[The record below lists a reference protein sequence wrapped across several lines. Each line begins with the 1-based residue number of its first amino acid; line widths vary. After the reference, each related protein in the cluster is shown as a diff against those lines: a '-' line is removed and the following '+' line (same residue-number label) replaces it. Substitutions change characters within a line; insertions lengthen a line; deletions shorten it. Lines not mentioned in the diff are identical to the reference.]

1 MTYEQER
8 TPEKKGRVKQIDVR
22 NVEFEFVR
30 KVEGKNKLDKQN
42 LTILS
47 EPCTPHKTSVAEKLV
62 KSVGGTPVQGSEEII
77 LVTWVPGPLTH
88 VQRMSPNSGALALL
102 TGFAEGSIQMQ
113 GGTVKHLSEGN
124 MGEMKQVMI
133 ELIQPDGKLIDKI
146 ENVNF
151 LNRSGQSELVGEELL
166 EIEIKQNVELNL
178 CSMVKEKKGKN
189 PDKLSLAAK
198 KRKKAAEAREEKKK
212 KLEEERLEKERAE
225 KEKMEEELRQ
235 KEEIKKKKQQEKTK
249 KPKPP
254 PKFGLGS
261 AKEPTRRSPKL
272 KKNLPAPE
280 QSTRSSLRSLRTSA
294 QTGGAEEAANPGVI
308 RTPETPLPQV
318 LVGDNEPALPTAKES
333 YRRLM
338 QNPWI
343 NP

>member
-1 MTYEQER
+1 MSSSTLQER

-30 KVEGKNKLDKQN
+30 KVEGENKLYEQN

-62 KSVGGTPVQGSEEII
+62 KSAGGTPVQGLEEII
-77 LVTWVPGPLTH
+77 PATWVPGPLTH
-88 VQRMSPNSGALALL
+88 VQRMSPNSAALALL

-133 ELIQPDGKLIDKI
+133 ELIQLDGKLIDKI

-151 LNRSGQSELVGEELL
+151 LDRSGQSELVGEELL
-166 EIEIKQNVELNL
+166 EIEIKQNVDSNL
-178 CSMVKEKKGKN
+178 YSMGKEKKGKN
-189 PDKLSLAAK
+189 PDKLSPAAE
-198 KRKKAAEAREEKKK
+198 KRKKAAEAREKKKK
-212 KLEEERLEKERAE
+212 KLEEERLEKERVE

-254 PKFGLGS
+254 PKSGLS
-261 AKEPTRRSPKL
+261 SVKEHTRSSPKL

-280 QSTRSSLRSLRTSA
+280 QPTRSSPRSSRTSA
-294 QTGGAEEAANPGVI
+294 QTGGGGRRSSRP
-308 RTPETPLPQV
+308 RSHQDT
-318 LVGDNEPALPTAKES
+318 GDPIATS
-333 YRRLM
+333 TSR
-338 QNPWI
+338 
-343 NP
+343 